1 MNFVSSMPA
10 SRTGFESIV
19 YQAFGS
25 NVPTEAVIAAS
36 ALIAI
41 TLLFKSTLVSSDLR

>member
-1 MNFVSSMPA
+1 MSKYFLPHFATFLVTSA
-10 SRTGFESIV
+10 S
-19 YQAFGS
+19 
-25 NVPTEAVIAAS
+25 EAVIAAS